1 MGGKG
6 KGGVKNLKKM
16 VTSFMGWPLTVWLYA
31 SFLYFFRQNNLLGLY
46 ICIHT
51 ITNLAVGNE
60 KNMLALFWKWSICRM
75 YYEILKIYQKIS
87 KISGNKKTTAKTL
100 FNLLFKPITKN
111 GASIFFSIQFPPI
124 QVRRQ
129 QLSKARAL
137 SS

>member
-1 MGGKG
+1 MAPNC
-6 KGGVKNLKKM
+6 V
-16 VTSFMGWPLTVWLYA
+16 VVRA

-111 GASIFFSIQFPPI
+111 GASIFFLYSFLPFK
-124 QVRRQ
+124 
-129 QLSKARAL
+129 LEGNN
-137 SS
+137 

>member
-100 FNLLFKPITKN
+100 FNLLKNLISITKN
-111 GASIFFSIQFPPI
+111 GASGFFFRYSFLPFK
-124 QVRRQ
+124 
-129 QLSKARAL
+129 LEGNN
-137 SS
+137 